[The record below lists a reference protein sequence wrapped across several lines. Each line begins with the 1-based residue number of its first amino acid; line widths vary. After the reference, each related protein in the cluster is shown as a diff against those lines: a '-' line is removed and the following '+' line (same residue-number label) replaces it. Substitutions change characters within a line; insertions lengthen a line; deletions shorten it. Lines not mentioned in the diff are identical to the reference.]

1 MQMFA
6 IFVVVLLVP
15 SLIFAGA
22 SKFGIAKATGS
33 EKFLTVPLVIENR
46 DNLTAIDIPLSFSEG
61 VTLKEVN
68 FEGTRVDYFDLKI
81 ANINNDQNWVV
92 IGLLPQ
98 MSQTAKPDLAAGD
111 MDSKPIANLV
121 FEVDDPNV
129 QDITID
135 AVVLEDPHHSLQ
147 FVYHEEDG
155 TGSQFKVEYPEFQSF
170 TFSLSGESP
179 SNLPDHYSLNQN
191 YPNPFNP
198 STQIKYA
205 LPSAG
210 HVTLA
215 VYNVLGQ
222 RVTNLVDGFREA
234 GEHTEQWDASGYGSG
249 VYFYRLSAGSFTE
262 TKRMVLVK

>member
-1 MQMFA
+1 MHMFA
-6 IFVVVLLVP
+6 IFIVVLLVP

-22 SKFGIAKATGS
+22 SKFGIAKATSS
-33 EKFLTVPLVIENR
+33 EKLVTVPLVIENR

-68 FEGTRVDYFDLKI
+68 FAGTRVDYFDLKI

-98 MSQTAKPDLAAGD
+98 MSSKAQPDLAAGD
-111 MDSKPIANLV
+111 MNSKPIANLV
-121 FEVDDPNV
+121 FEVNDASV
-129 QDITID
+129 QEITID
-135 AVVLEDPHHSLQ
+135 AIVLEDPHHSLQ
-147 FVYHEEDG
+147 FVYHEADG
-155 TGSQFKVEYPEFQSF
+155 TDAQLKVEYPEFEAV

-205 LPSAG
+205 LPTAG
-210 HVTLA
+210 NVTLA
-215 VYNVLGQ
+215 IYNVLGQ
-222 RVTNLVDGFREA
+222 KVTNLVDGFREA
-234 GEHTEQWDASGYGSG
+234 GEHIEEWDASGYGSG
-249 VYFYRLSAGSFTE
+249 VYFYRLSASNFTE